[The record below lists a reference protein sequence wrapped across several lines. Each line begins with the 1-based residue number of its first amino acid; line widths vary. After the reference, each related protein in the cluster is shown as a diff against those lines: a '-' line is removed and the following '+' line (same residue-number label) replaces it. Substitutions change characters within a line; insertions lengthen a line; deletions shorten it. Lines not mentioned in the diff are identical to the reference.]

1 MKKIW
6 SLGALCPVLA
16 LPALSIVSCGASAE
30 LRTYNAT
37 ILSRIDKLG
46 EIDNEVISKPGA
58 NNQPSILRPAAET
71 TDQVIAKIQSTLEAF
86 NTNNQNKISIS
97 DIKVFRKIANDDNE
111 VRTTFTLT
119 DQNKNPAEQLFA
131 DHVVRIKPAKPTRA
145 VGTEEGSKALTS
157 GQIEAASLDS
167 ALSNKTATEA
177 QATFNT
183 DWVVQN
189 IGSLLAGSYKINS
202 TSDLDTTVSFT
213 PDEANKS
220 GVLKFTIKAKNYYIP
235 KFVINDVRPEENL
248 FRGDLATTNAQE
260 FSITINKFK

>member
-58 NNQPSILRPAAET
+58 NNQPSIVRPAAET

-97 DIKVFRKIANDDNE
+97 NIRVFRKIANDDNE

-167 ALSNKTATEA
+167 ALSNKTVTEA
-177 QATFNT
+177 QATFNN

-202 TSDLDTTVSFT
+202 TSDLEAVSFT

-220 GVLKFTIKAKNYYIP
+220 GVLKFTIKANNYYIP
-235 KFVINDVRPEENL
+235 KLVIADVRPEENL
-248 FRGDLATTNAQE
+248 FRGDLVTDKNQE
-260 FSITINKFK
+260 FGITITKFK